1 MAMQRFAT
9 AIDAATSITTINI
22 ERLAIAIYGISAI
35 IFVAIYLAKTWSP
48 SMTHLYSRRH
58 ALELRAG

>member
-1 MAMQRFAT
+1 VEWFSAPGWVMAMQRFAT

-35 IFVAIYLAKTWSP
+35 IFVAIYLAKTW
-48 SMTHLYSRRH
+48 RRP
-58 ALELRAG
+58 